1 MKRHSGYGC
10 FRYFERTNKRI
21 SHVSQEF
28 LQVSLTKLSKVIST
42 SPLQVLQSVMT
53 ECQCQCMHV
62 VVQNPSLVI
71 RASHGCLSL
80 FLCGDIE
87 GLVVNAFEATFDHC
101 IFLRLSLNNTLV
113 QFDVLH
119 AHSLSIDH
127 HIARNSLC
135 CIVHDMLLI
144 NEAAYLGS
152 QTQELHDAMP
162 VVFVFQNASKQLL
175 VEVEERF
182 Q

>member
-1 MKRHSGYGC
+1 MP
-10 FRYFERTNKRI
+10 ER
-21 SHVSQEF
+21 E
-28 LQVSLTKLSKVIST
+28 
-42 SPLQVLQSVMT
+42 
-53 ECQCQCMHV
+53 CMHII
-62 VVQNPSLVI
+62 VQAPSLVVC
-71 RASHGCLSL
+71 ASHECLGL
-80 FLCGDIE
+80 LLRCDIE
-87 GLVVNAFEATFDHC
+87 SLIVDSPEVAFNYYISLLLCLQDRLVKLVV
-101 IFLRLSLNNTLV
+101 FLT
-113 QFDVLH
+113 
-119 AHSLSIDH
+119 HSLTIDH